1 MSDGDNMKI
10 ESSKFLA
17 RSGMLRAMC
26 CACLGLASMTASADP
41 ARAVATTGWATQNGG
56 TRGGSAA
63 ATSDTFVVSDAASLK
78 AALKA
83 TVGAGGRLIYLQGV
97 IDISEGVAYTTK
109 AEMKVRARLEVP
121 AKTTLIGV
129 GADAWI
135 IEGYLLVKGNDVI
148 VRNINIENPWGPEPL
163 WDPTDGKLGNWN
175 SEFDGLTVD
184 GASNV
189 WIDHMVFTDGRR
201 LDDRSEIGNGRHIQ
215 HHDGALDVKNGANY
229 VTISHTFFD
238 HHEKNTLIGST
249 DKTDRGDVGKL
260 KVTIHDSLFN
270 AVASRGPRGRYGQ
283 IHLFN
288 NLHLGDQADADY
300 PFNYAHGVAIKS
312 ALLSENNVFQ
322 IGGASGCKDV
332 VQDIGGGTYVDR
344 GSQVNG
350 VPMVCTLNTA
360 IGWKPPY
367 AYSLLPT
374 AAVAAAV
381 LADVGTGV
389 L

>member
-1 MSDGDNMKI
+1 MKI
-10 ESSKFLA
+10 ESSKCLA
-17 RSGMLRAMC
+17 RGGMLRAAICVCM
-26 CACLGLASMTASADP
+26 GFASVAAHADP
-41 ARAVATTGWATQNGG
+41 AREAAKTGWATQNGG

-63 ATSDTFVVSDAASLK
+63 AIADTFVVNDARSLK

-83 TVGAGGRLIYLQGV
+83 SVGAGGRLIYVQGV
-97 IDISEGVAYTTK
+97 IDPSEGVAYTSK
-109 AEMKVRARLEVP
+109 ADMKLRARLDIP
-121 AKTTLIGV
+121 AKTSIIGV

-135 IEGYLLVKGNDVI
+135 IEGYLLVKGSDVI
-148 VRNINIENPWGPEPL
+148 IRNLNIENPWDPEPL

-189 WIDHMVFTDGRR
+189 WLDHLVFTDGRR
-201 LDDRSEIGNGRHIQ
+201 LDDRNEVANGRHVQ

-249 DKTDRGDVGKL
+249 DKPDRGDVGKL

-270 AVASRGPRGRYGQ
+270 AVAARGPRVRYGQ
-283 IHLFN
+283 VHLFN
-288 NLHLGDQADADY
+288 NLHLGDKADADY
-300 PFNYAHGVAIKS
+300 PFNYAHGVAIQS
-312 ALLSENNVFQ
+312 AVVSENNDFQ

-332 VQDIGGGTYVDR
+332 VQDIGGGKYRDR
-344 GSQVNG
+344 GSLLNG
-350 VPMVCTLNTA
+350 TPLICKLDST
-360 IGWKPPY
+360 IGWTPPY
-367 AYSLLPT
+367 SYGLLPIQN
-374 AAVAAAV
+374 VAASV
-381 LADVGTGV
+381 LADVGTGH

>member
-1 MSDGDNMKI
+1 MRHGDNMKI
-10 ESSKFLA
+10 ESSKTLA
-17 RSGMLRAMC
+17 RSGMLRAVC
-26 CACLGLASMTASADP
+26 GACLCVASMAASADP
-41 ARAVATTGWATQNGG
+41 AREVASTGWATQNGG

-63 ATSDTFVVSDAASLK
+63 ALADTFVVADAD
-78 AALKA
+78 ALRTA
-83 TVGAGGRLIYLQGV
+83 LRAPVGAGGRLIYVQGV
-97 IDISEGVAYTTK
+97 IDVSGGVAYATK
-109 AEMKVRARLEVP
+109 AEMKQRARLEIP

-135 IEGYLLVKGNDVI
+135 IEGYLLVKSNDVI
-148 VRNINIENPWGPEPL
+148 LRNLNIENPWDPEPL

-175 SEFDGLTVD
+175 SEFDGLTID

-201 LDDRSEIGNGRHIQ
+201 LDDRNEVANGRHVQ

-288 NLHLGDQADADY
+288 NLHLGDKADPDY
-300 PFNYAHGVAIKS
+300 PFNYAHGVAIQS
-312 ALLSENNVFQ
+312 AILSENNTFLV
-322 IGGASGCKDV
+322 GGASGCKDV
-332 VQDIGGGTYVDR
+332 VQDIGGGRYVDR

-367 AYSLLPT
+367 AYALLPT
-374 AAVAAAV
+374 SEVPAAV
-381 LADVGTGV
+381 LADVGTG
-389 L
+389 LL